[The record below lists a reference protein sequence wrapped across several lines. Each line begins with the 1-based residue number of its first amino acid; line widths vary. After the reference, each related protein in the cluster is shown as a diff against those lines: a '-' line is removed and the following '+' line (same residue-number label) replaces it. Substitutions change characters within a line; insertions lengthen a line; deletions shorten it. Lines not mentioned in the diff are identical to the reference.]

1 MLHLP
6 YQAVLPT
13 AWFSKKLSLTTFLLQ
28 TVRLGLLTPRL
39 PYFCLMA
46 ALSSP
51 MPVLANLTVLS
62 LLALLLT
69 VEVLPVEAVV
79 VPALAVLVVA
89 PVAWLAV
96 VPAVLLCCAFCAAKA
111 RSSAAL
117 VAA

>member
-1 MLHLP
+1 M
-6 YQAVLPT
+6 
-13 AWFSKKLSLTTFLLQ
+13 
-28 TVRLGLLTPRL
+28 
-39 PYFCLMA
+39 
-46 ALSSP
+46 LSSP

-62 LLALLLT
+62 LLVLLLT
-69 VEVLPVEAVV
+69 VEGLLPVEAVV

-96 VPAVLLCCAFCAAKA
+96 VPAVLLCCAFCAAKV